1 MVKRFIIIILILVA
15 STSSSFSECKYYAEA
30 DVVNDELIN
39 KKEHY
44 TCPEKDNFFIQFM
57 TEEKYQNAFILV
69 LLIVG
74 LMLSNCTNSYVKNK
88 KTITSPDDLMKFTNV
103 WCEKQKQTN
112 NVIKMCGQG
121 WSKDL
126 NISESK
132 AIIDAKLKIADITQH
147 SIIKSEK
154 IVKKE
159 NSKGIS
165 QSYELNAD
173 NTLNEATIV
182 GYKIVSKKVM
192 KEKNGWRTMVL
203 LEYKI
208 S

>member
-1 MVKRFIIIILILVA
+1 MRILSILLVGFI
-15 STSSSFSECKYYAEA
+15 
-30 DVVNDELIN
+30 
-39 KKEHY
+39 
-44 TCPEKDNFFIQFM
+44 
-57 TEEKYQNAFILV
+57 
-69 LLIVG
+69 
-74 LMLSNCTNSYVKNK
+74 LSNCTNSYVKNK

-103 WCEKQKQTN
+103 WCEKQKQTDN
-112 NVIKMCGQG
+112 IIKMCGQG

-154 IVKKE
+154 IIKKE
-159 NSKGIS
+159 NSKGIT

-173 NTLNEATIV
+173 NILNEANII

-203 LEYKI
+203 IEYKL

>member
-1 MVKRFIIIILILVA
+1 MIKEHDIKTNKMRYFIINLYLFFLI
-15 STSSSFSECKYYAEA
+15 
-30 DVVNDELIN
+30 
-39 KKEHY
+39 
-44 TCPEKDNFFIQFM
+44 
-57 TEEKYQNAFILV
+57 
-69 LLIVG
+69 
-74 LMLSNCTNSYVKNK
+74 YV
-88 KTITSPDDLMKFTNV
+88 
-103 WCEKQKQTN
+103 
-112 NVIKMCGQG
+112 
-121 WSKDL
+121 
-126 NISESK
+126 
-132 AIIDAKLKIADITQH
+132 IDAKLKIADITQH

-203 LEYKI
+203 LEYKL

>member
-1 MVKRFIIIILILVA
+1 MRIFLILV
-15 STSSSFSECKYYAEA
+15 
-30 DVVNDELIN
+30 IG
-39 KKEHY
+39 
-44 TCPEKDNFFIQFM
+44 I
-57 TEEKYQNAFILV
+57 
-69 LLIVG
+69 
-74 LMLSNCTNSYVKNK
+74 MLSNCSNSYVKNK
-88 KTITSPDDLMKFTNV
+88 KTINSPYDLMKFTNV
-103 WCEKQKQTN
+103 WCEKQKQTKN
-112 NVIKMCGQG
+112 TIKMCGQA

-154 IVKKE
+154 VIKKE
-159 NSKGIS
+159 NSKGIT

-173 NTLNEATIV
+173 NTLNEATII

-203 LEYKI
+203 LEYKL

>member
-1 MVKRFIIIILILVA
+1 MKIILIL
-15 STSSSFSECKYYAEA
+15 
-30 DVVNDELIN
+30 L
-39 KKEHY
+39 
-44 TCPEKDNFFIQFM
+44 
-57 TEEKYQNAFILV
+57 
-69 LLIVG
+69 VG
-74 LMLSNCTNSYVKNK
+74 LLLSNCSNSYVKNK

-126 NISESK
+126 SISESK

-154 IVKKE
+154 ITHKE
-159 NSKGIS
+159 TSKGVVK
-165 QSYELNAD
+165 SYELNAD
-173 NTLNEATIV
+173 NILEEATIA
-182 GYKIVSKKVM
+182 GYRIVSKKVL
-192 KEKNGWRTMVL
+192 KDKNGWRTMVL

-208 S
+208 I

>member
-1 MVKRFIIIILILVA
+1 MRILSIL
-15 STSSSFSECKYYAEA
+15 
-30 DVVNDELIN
+30 L
-39 KKEHY
+39 
-44 TCPEKDNFFIQFM
+44 
-57 TEEKYQNAFILV
+57 
-69 LLIVG
+69 VG
-74 LMLSNCTNSYVKNK
+74 LLLNNCTNSYIKNK
-88 KTITSPDDLMKFTNV
+88 KSITSPNDLMKFTNV
-103 WCEKQKQTN
+103 WCEKQKQTDN
-112 NVIKMCGQG
+112 IIKMCGQG

-154 IVKKE
+154 VIKKE
-159 NSKGIS
+159 NSKGIT
-165 QSYELNAD
+165 QSYELNAN
-173 NTLNEATIV
+173 NTLNEATIT

-203 LEYKI
+203 LEYKL

>member
-1 MVKRFIIIILILVA
+1 MKILSIIIIG
-15 STSSSFSECKYYAEA
+15 
-30 DVVNDELIN
+30 
-39 KKEHY
+39 
-44 TCPEKDNFFIQFM
+44 
-57 TEEKYQNAFILV
+57 
-69 LLIVG
+69 LL
-74 LMLSNCTNSYVKNK
+74 LSNCTNSYVKNK
-88 KTITSPDDLMKFTNV
+88 KTITSPDDLMKFTNL

-112 NVIKMCGQG
+112 NTIKMCGQG

-154 IVKKE
+154 INKKE
-159 NSKGIS
+159 TSKGIT

-173 NTLNEATIV
+173 NTLNEASII

-203 LEYKI
+203 LEYKLI
-208 S
+208 